1 MACDKVVFKTQRII
15 KTLEESKSFEG
26 KYMRWGFA
34 YNIKTL

>member
-1 MACDKVVFKTQRII
+1 MACDKVVLKLEII